1 MRNNFILL
9 LLLTFSLTASAQSPK
24 SFSLDEAITYALSN
38 SLSIKNAQIGIADAN
53 EQIKEN
59 KALGLPTVSATL
71 GYNHYLKLPV
81 SLVPAEFFGG
91 QAGEFAELAFGT
103 KNNISAAVDVQSLL
117 FDWSYLTALKAA
129 RAYRSYSEEE
139 KVMTEADVKNQVRSA
154 YLPSL
159 IIDESKKTLEKNIAN
174 VKNLRFETS
183 ELYKAGFVEQLDVD
197 RLDLTIANLETQL
210 GNLDRQK
217 QLVYNTLKLVMNYP
231 IDQEIII
238 SDNLDKLLVEAS
250 VNDLEAD
257 INYSSRPEYR
267 LANMG
272 KKLNLLNIDYVKST
286 YYPNLVG
293 FGQYSQSGQSDDFF
307 NNNIWIDVAVV
318 GVQMNVPLYSGG
330 GKKAK
335 LQRAQL
341 DLARTENQM
350 RSLERVIWLEVGNA
364 RIAYKNARVNVAEQE
379 KNLALAQRIY
389 DTTQIKYKEGVG
401 SSLEITQAEQAL
413 FQSQQN
419 IIQARY
425 ELLLAKI
432 DLDKALG
439 K

>member
-9 LLLTFSLTASAQSPK
+9 LLLTFGLTASAQSPK

-71 GYNHYLKLPV
+71 GYNHYLKLPI

-91 QAGEFAELAFGT
+91 QVGEFAELAFGT

-139 KVMTEADVKNQVRSA
+139 KVMTESDVKNQVRSA

-174 VKNLRFETS
+174 VKKLRFETS

-217 QLVYNTLKLVMNYP
+217 QLVYNSLKLVMNYP
-231 IDQEIII
+231 IDQEITI
-238 SDNLDKLLVEAS
+238 SDNLDKLLVKAS
-250 VNDLEAD
+250 VEDLESD

-267 LANMG
+267 LANKG

-307 NNNIWIDVAVV
+307 NNNIWIDVAIV
-318 GVQMNVPLYSGG
+318 GVQMNVPIYNGG

-364 RIAYKNARVNVAEQE
+364 RITYKNARVNLAEQD

-419 IIQARY
+419 VIQSRY